1 MLDNFHPYP
10 VEQNGSDC
18 QQAIQYVGYCVPAIA
33 AILFYWIRMKVV
45 QQQTCLRYP
54 VPIVWPIPPV
64 SCCTGCISPVR
75 GSCGRVELF
84 FNSSFIN
91 IMHIHEAFKFFLIS
105 KKILCFTLYVDC
117 LSLMKIYSMHELFFF
132 LADFHPLQAP
142 INTTSN
148 AMQSACIPVGM
159 LVT

>member
-1 MLDNFHPYP
+1 
-10 VEQNGSDC
+10 
-18 QQAIQYVGYCVPAIA
+18 
-33 AILFYWIRMKVV
+33 MKVV

-105 KKILCFTLYVDC
+105 KKLLCFTLYVDC

-132 LADFHPLQAP
+132 CGFPSVTGTYKYNIQCHAVSMYSRGHVGNVVYPCAYDLGF
-142 INTTSN
+142 NTWLGALFRSSIV
-148 AMQSACIPVGM
+148 AFSIA
-159 LVT
+159 